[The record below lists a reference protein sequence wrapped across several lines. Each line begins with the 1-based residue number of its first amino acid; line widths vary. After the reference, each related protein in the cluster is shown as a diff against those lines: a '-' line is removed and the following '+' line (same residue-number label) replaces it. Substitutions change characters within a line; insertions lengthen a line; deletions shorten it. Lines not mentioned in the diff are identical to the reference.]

1 MTKSSLVKLVIGLAV
16 LVIFAVL
23 FMRSVRSTR
32 AEPFVVDREGLTGW
46 TLVQPSVP
54 DPMGAWLAVTPPPQ
68 LATSLGRDVFDR
80 GGESVSY
87 PNPAQVPLLLQ
98 SEFVRA
104 LAGRV
109 SPEEIVA
116 LARAAGFESM
126 IWEPRCVGHRRVS
139 EPGVS
144 RAVYF
149 VLFET
154 EAIDRFRQQVSA
166 LLRASGTD
174 STGFDPLALSPV
186 LVVAGLDADFSRW
199 MPLRAESEID
209 CVAPVHVM

>member
-1 MTKSSLVKLVIGLAV
+1 MKNWIVAVVVLAALAILAV
-16 LVIFAVL
+16 LFI
-23 FMRSVRSTR
+23 RSVRSTR

-46 TLVQPSVP
+46 TLVQESRP
-54 DPMGAWLAVTPPPQ
+54 DPMGAWLAITPPPE
-68 LATSLGRDVFDR
+68 LATSLGRDVFER

-98 SEFVRA
+98 DEFARA
-104 LAGRV
+104 FAGRV
-109 SPEEIVA
+109 SREEIVG

-126 IWEPRCVGHRRVS
+126 TWEPRCMAHRRVS

-166 LLRASGTD
+166 LLRASGAD
-174 STGFDPLALSPV
+174 STSFDPLALSPV

-199 MPLRAESEID
+199 MPLRAESETD
-209 CVAPVHVM
+209 CIAPVQGR